1 MAWIRQ
7 YDENSKG
14 ERLWAATI
22 YYGEN
27 KRITRSHIN
36 FKVIQAWAVAQ
47 EASIDRGD
55 WIHPDL
61 GKKTVAE
68 IWALYGE
75 GRRLEK
81 ASRKRDASHWA
92 CWVGPQW
99 GDKAIG
105 SILKP
110 DVTKWIVELESRKG
124 APGEP
129 NAKVGGWTIIASL
142 ALLRSLLEIAVDARM
157 IHFNPASRV
166 KGPPPPKHV
175 DRILTDD
182 ECDRLLQ
189 NLKDR
194 FPGRAEAGLFCEVL
208 AYCGPR
214 YEELAALRRTPEAID
229 MRNHILHLRPVMEKD
244 GTIREFGK
252 SKAAERSVPVD
263 DDLWPAL
270 RDHILTVT
278 PGELVFTTAQ
288 GKALLYDNWLKR
300 IWKRG
305 LLTERPMTDAE
316 KEAWKAERVAAGLRP
331 WKAKWIVEAHVVD
344 DPQPTPHDLRHLYGT
359 RLAEANIPAHER
371 MALMGHE
378 DERAGRRYVNPRDE
392 RFERAKAAM
401 QRVRRSST

>member
-7 YDENSKG
+7 YDPNSKG

-22 YYGEN
+22 YYGNN
-27 KRITRSHIN
+27 KRLTRSHIN
-36 FKVIQAWAVAQ
+36 YKIIQSWANAQ
-47 EASIDRGD
+47 EAAIDRGD

-61 GKKTVAE
+61 GNNTVQD
-68 IWALYGE
+68 IWNLYGE
-75 GRRLEK
+75 GRRLEM

-92 CWVGPQW
+92 NWVLPKW
-99 GDKAIG
+99 GGVRIG

-110 DVTKWIVELESRKG
+110 DVNKWIVELESRTG
-124 APGEP
+124 ARGEP

-157 IHFNPASRV
+157 IHFNPARGV
-166 KGPPPPKHV
+166 KAPPPPKHI

-182 ECDRLLQ
+182 ECDRLLA
-189 NLKDR
+189 NFYSR

-214 YEELAALRRTPEAID
+214 YEELAALRRTPEALD
-229 MRNHILHLRPVMEKD
+229 MRNHILNLRPVMEKD
-244 GTIREFGK
+244 GTIREYGK
-252 SKAAERSVPVD
+252 TAASTRPVPVD

-288 GKALLYDNWLKR
+288 GGKLLYDNWLKR
-300 IWKRG
+300 VWKKG
-305 LLTERPMTDAE
+305 LLTERKMTEAE
-316 KEAWKAERVAAGLRP
+316 IEEWKAARVAEGLRP
-331 WKAKWIVEAHVVD
+331 WRAKWIVEAPVVD

-359 RLAEANIPAHER
+359 RLAEANITPHER
-371 MALMGHE
+371 MALMGHD

-392 RFERAKAAM
+392 RFERAKQAM
-401 QRVRRSST
+401 KRVRRSST